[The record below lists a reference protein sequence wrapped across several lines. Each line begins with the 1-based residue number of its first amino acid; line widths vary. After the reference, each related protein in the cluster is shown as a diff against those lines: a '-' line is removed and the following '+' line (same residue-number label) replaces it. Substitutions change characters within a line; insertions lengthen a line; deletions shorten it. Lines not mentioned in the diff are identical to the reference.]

1 MGPSLRAA
9 QTPRLFSN
17 TLSPGVR
24 RWGGG
29 GVAGGGWGGAERR
42 EHGEVHEATSSGAF
56 KLSNLGGETTER
68 GCALVQQGSI

>member
-1 MGPSLRAA
+1 MGPSLRVA

-29 GVAGGGWGGAERR
+29 GAGGGCGAERR
-42 EHGEVHEATSSGAF
+42 EHGEVHEVTSSGAF

-68 GCALVQQGSI
+68 GCALVQKVQGSI